1 MDAAGLRL
9 IVLLILD
16 TETPVVVTVLFLVRV
31 LYVVGVPLLVVNV
44 VTLSTVVKVD
54 LGQLFKLF
62 KTFVVLYNR

>member
-1 MDAAGLRL
+1 LDAAGLRL